1 MFVLCRNTNT
11 GRLTVK
17 EQKKVNALND
27 EVLYMADT
35 KDEADEKMISIIAL
49 GIAEFRKRREKTS

>member
-17 EQKKVNALND
+17 DMKKVNSLAD
-27 EVLYMADT
+27 EVLYAAETKEDADNVFLQ
-35 KDEADEKMISIIAL
+35 IIAY
-49 GIAEFRKRREKTS
+49 GVEEYRKQKKRT